1 MTKQG
6 ALNAVRATTHD
17 YLIAVETQVLDKPEV
32 DWLDWL
38 RMRSVVRARDL
49 GLSYEDVKAAVID
62 GIMEVTR

>member
-6 ALNAVRATTHD
+6 ALSAVRATTHD

-49 GLSYEDVKAAVID
+49 GLSYEDVKAAVIE
-62 GIMEVTR
+62 GILEVTR

>member
-1 MTKQG
+1 MTTRE
-6 ALNAVRATTHD
+6 ALSAVRATTHD
-17 YLIAVETQVLDKPEV
+17 YLVAVETQVLDKSEV

-62 GIMEVTR
+62 GILEVTR